1 MIVTKE
7 LKRGIFINSSFLQF
21 HFSFPSCIHIAQ
33 FSRFISLFS
42 RRREDTRGKSGKIFQ
57 LSYFFS
63 LFLLSR
69 ILGGHHEPIRVPE
82 RDRLAR
88 SLLEIDRSSA
98 ACRCRWS
105 VSIYTQK
112 SQRSERFVPFFP
124 SFHILSNLFGLATK

>member
-7 LKRGIFINSSFLQF
+7 LKRGIFINSSFLLQF

-57 LSYFFS
+57 LSYFLSF
-63 LFLLSR
+63 FLLSR

-112 SQRSERFVPFFP
+112 SQRSELTRSIFPLVLYFVKF
-124 SFHILSNLFGLATK
+124 IWVGN